1 MIIIIANNLSYKQL
15 KTNTMKKLSFLTL
28 LAAVILAGCS
38 KDNVTNLNEKI
49 IGKWMAVDIDAQS
62 VLTDEQS
69 LYTFVSSTKAYLT
82 SAWAISKLS
91 EGDVWYLPVDVD
103 VVIKGKKMTLTY
115 NLDENTEV
123 EEVFKFTSIDDERFE
138 ANHTISVK
146 ENGEEVISNEGVV
159 HFTKI
164 TDNFSEDIL
173 GTWECLEITG
183 SQTHNDDN
191 ARLEFFSDG
200 SYNYYRK
207 NASGEWELVTDR
219 VLNEYFVN
227 GNFLA
232 TRWQEAGQ
240 PIEYEY
246 WEIQNIDGDHMKWMA
261 VRQLPDGLR
270 YGQGVKWQKV

>member
-1 MIIIIANNLSYKQL
+1 
-15 KTNTMKKLSFLTL
+15 MKKIFAFIL
-28 LAAVILAGCS
+28 LAVIFFAGCT

-49 IGKWMAVDIDAQS
+49 IGKWITVDIDGQS
-62 VLTDEQS
+62 VLTDEQA
-69 LYTFVSSTKAYLT
+69 LYNFVSSTKGYLT
-82 SAWAISKLS
+82 STWAISKLNEGALWS
-91 EGDVWYLPVDVD
+91 EPVEVD

-115 NLDENTEV
+115 SLDENTEAV
-123 EEVFKFTSIDDERFE
+123 EVFKFTSIDDERFE
-138 ANHTISVK
+138 ANHTITVK

-159 HFTKI
+159 HFTKV
-164 TDNFSEDIL
+164 TDDFSEDIL

-207 NASGEWELVTDR
+207 NASDEWELVTDR
-219 VLNEYFVN
+219 ILNEYFVN

-261 VRQLPDGLR
+261 LRQLPDGLR
-270 YGQGVKWQKV
+270 YGQGVKWQKVE